1 LDNELRAFLMEM
13 REEFRTEIAG
23 IKKDISELKADVA
36 ELKADV
42 AKLDKRME
50 MVEFK
55 QDVGN
60 KKLKELNYS
69 FVILDRRVDRDFSK
83 IEDETDTI
91 IQILRMN
98 KLVSA

>member
-1 LDNELRAFLMEM
+1 MDNELRAFLMEM

-23 IKKDISELKADVA
+23 IKKDIS